1 MEKSVVLVTGGAGYI
16 GSHTVRLLKD
26 KFSVIVFDSLFRG
39 NIESVPPDVKFIK
52 GDLLDKD
59 ALKKVFVENKIDSV
73 IHFAGL
79 AYVGESSQKSEL
91 YYNVNVNGSFNL
103 LTAMSDYGVKEIV
116 FSSTCS
122 IYGNS
127 TQIPIDESQPPMPS
141 NRYGQTKRM
150 VELLLKDFELTYNVR
165 YVSLRYF
172 NAAGCSPTGEIGE
185 KHTPEPHLIPVVVL
199 AALTGATVSIFGNDY
214 NTNDGTCIRDY
225 IHVCD
230 LAKAHILALDYL
242 KKTKNSDIFN
252 LGSGNG
258 YSVLEIIKKVEELTG
273 LNVNYTVLGRREGD
287 PAVLIAS
294 SKKAESILNWK
305 PEYNLD
311 DMILTAFNWFKN
323 PKF

>member
-26 KFSVIVFDSLFRG
+26 KYDVIIFDSLFRG
-39 NIESVPPDVKFIK
+39 NIESVPQDVKFVK
-52 GDLLDKD
+52 GDLLDKE
-59 ALKKVFVENKIDSV
+59 ALNRVFTENKIDSV

-103 LTAMSDYGVKEIV
+103 FAAMSENGVKEIV

-127 TQIPIDESQPPMPS
+127 AQNPIDESQPPVPS

-150 VELLLKDFELTYNVR
+150 VELLLKDFELSYNFR

-199 AALTGATVSIFGNDY
+199 AALTGATVSVFGNDY
-214 NTNDGTCIRDY
+214 NTPDGTCIRDF

-230 LAKAHILALDYL
+230 LATAHISALDYL
-242 KKTKNSDIFN
+242 KETKKSEIFN
-252 LGSGNG
+252 LGSGTG

-273 LNVNYTVLGRREGD
+273 LKVKYNILGRREGD

-294 SKKAESILNWK
+294 SEKAANVLNWK